1 MEEVLFA
8 QSLDLLVQPIQ
19 NGGVALA
26 HSGSNGVLTAQR
38 GNADRVT
45 RVLLCKCND
54 LGVIVGPCHA
64 VAVLQCILGRCI
76 GIVLLQRNVGVL
88 LSQVGL
94 GGGAG
99 NDDHL
104 VVNVPVVQSGDNVA
118 VRRNDTQSHVHV
130 RQSKVHFLCALRG
143 HGEVCQD
150 HIRLAGLQVLDTVGS
165 LGRNKV
171 DLYAQILA
179 QTACKADI
187 IALIFAVL
195 VHIAE
200 RVLIGEHAD
209 VDGAGLL
216 DLIQRAVDHAAAG
229 CCAARCCSCGG
240 SRRRAAACGQNGS
253 SGHCAQTQQEGTT
266 RNFRLFHSGFSF
278 TKSFPLAAKHP
289 QSLS

>member
-1 MEEVLFA
+1 MEEVLLA

-38 GNADRVT
+38 GNADRVAG
-45 RVLLCKCND
+45 VLLCKCND

-88 LSQVGL
+88 LGQVGL

-104 VVNVPVVQSGDNVA
+104 VVSVPVVQSGDNVA

-150 HIRLAGLQVLDTVGS
+150 HIRLSGLQVLDAVGG
-165 LGRNKV
+165 LGGNEV
-171 DLYAQILA
+171 NLYAQILA
-179 QTACKADI
+179 QTACKVDI

-209 VDGAGLL
+209 VDAARLL
-216 DLIQRAVDHAAAG
+216 DLIQSAVDHAAAG
-229 CCAARCCSCGG
+229 CCAAPTPS
-240 SRRRAAACGQNGS
+240 
-253 SGHCAQTQQEGTT
+253 
-266 RNFRLFHSGFSF
+266 
-278 TKSFPLAAKHP
+278 
-289 QSLS
+289 

>member
-45 RVLLCKCND
+45 GVLLCKCND

-88 LSQVGL
+88 LGQVGL
-94 GGGAG
+94 GSGAG

-104 VVNVPVVQSGDNVA
+104 IVSVPVVQSGDHIA
-118 VRRNDTQSHVHV
+118 VRRNNAQCNVHV
-130 RQSKVHFLCALRG
+130 RQSEVHFLCALGG

-150 HIRLAGLQVLDTVGS
+150 HIHLAGLQILDTVGS

-179 QTACKADI
+179 QTAGKVDI
-187 IALIFAVL
+187 IALILAVL
-195 VHIAE
+195 IHVAE
-200 RVLIGEHAD
+200 RVLVGED
-209 VDGAGLL
+209 TDIDGAGLL
-216 DLIQRAVDHAAAG
+216 DLIQRAVDYAAAG